1 MTMSEQSALTLYLQL
16 RQEIHHLETQLKQ
29 IEPHATVEAVKL
41 LQQKQEMAETQK
53 DKKSMIFID
62 TPQLQAY
69 IQYRKITAHDDE
81 LVEMQKE
88 LKKRQS
94 ERTKLYYPEIKSLQR
109 QIDELKNDEQSWRL
123 LDLIQDLKDDL
134 TQVLPVLNLKFK

>member
-1 MTMSEQSALTLYLQL
+1 MSEQSALTLYLQL

>member
-1 MTMSEQSALTLYLQL
+1 MNEQSALTLYLQL
-16 RQEIHHLETQLKQ
+16 RQEIHQLETQLKQ
-29 IEPHATVEAVKL
+29 IEPQATVEAVKL

-53 DKKSMIFID
+53 DKKSMVFLD

-69 IQYRKITAHDDE
+69 IQYRKMTAHDDE

-109 QIDELKNDEQSWRL
+109 QIDELKNDNESWRL
-123 LDLIQDLKDDL
+123 VDLIKELKDEL

>member
-1 MTMSEQSALTLYLQL
+1 MSEQSALTLYLQL

-53 DKKSMIFID
+53 DKKSMVFLD

-69 IQYRKITAHDDE
+69 IQYRKVTAHDDE

-94 ERTKLYYPEIKSLQR
+94 ERTKLYYPEVKSLQR
-109 QIDELKNDEQSWRL
+109 QIDELKNDDESWRL
-123 LDLIQDLKDDL
+123 LDLIQDLKDNL

>member
-1 MTMSEQSALTLYLQL
+1 MIMSEQSALTLYLQL

-53 DKKSMIFID
+53 DKKSMVFLD

-69 IQYRKITAHDDE
+69 IQYRKVTAHDDE

-94 ERTKLYYPEIKSLQR
+94 ERTKLYYPEVKSLQR
-109 QIDELKNDEQSWRL
+109 QIDELKNDDESWRL
-123 LDLIQDLKDDL
+123 LDLIQDLKDNL

>member
-1 MTMSEQSALTLYLQL
+1 MIMSEQSALTLYLKL

-53 DKKSMIFID
+53 DKKSMVFLD

-69 IQYRKITAHDDE
+69 IQYRKVTAHDDE

-109 QIDELKNDEQSWRL
+109 QIDELKNDDESWRL
-123 LDLIQDLKDDL
+123 LDLIQKLKEEL
-134 TQVLPVLNLKFK
+134 TQILPVLNLKFK

>member
-1 MTMSEQSALTLYLQL
+1 MSEQSALTLYLKL

-53 DKKSMIFID
+53 DKKSMVFLD

-69 IQYRKITAHDDE
+69 IQYRKVTAHDDE

-109 QIDELKNDEQSWRL
+109 QIDELKNDDESWRL
-123 LDLIQDLKDDL
+123 LDLIQKLKEEL
-134 TQVLPVLNLKFK
+134 TQILPVLNLKFK